1 MYLETRSVG
10 YFQLVIRFINMDMLV
25 IIMVAFTEASDQLVT
40 IWDTLAIVMGALVY
54 MVTVMDALEII
65 WET

>member
-1 MYLETRSVG
+1 VG

>member
-1 MYLETRSVG
+1 
-10 YFQLVIRFINMDMLV
+10 MDMLV